1 MTSATQPSKVRLG
14 TWNTQWAVPG
24 SARGGRVSASLADPG
39 CDVLCVTEG
48 SAGLLPGEGHI
59 IDAGTDWGY
68 SLPREGRRKVVL
80 WSRSPWTEVDSLGSE
95 DLPGGRFVK
104 GVTKIACG
112 PLAVVGVCIPWDGA
126 HVGTGRKDRRR
137 WQDHQRWLEAFAGLP
152 YRSAARRTVV
162 LGDFNQRIPRART
175 PQRIHQ
181 ALLRAFE
188 GLEIGTAGD
197 LPGARGR
204 AIDHIAHTQDLKRTG
219 PIGIWPERN
228 DRNEP
233 MSDHFGV
240 WADFSLS
247 DRQDSLLRRP
257 GRVSRPGRVKQ
268 PVVKPRRP
276 SSPGGGS
283 AGDPSR
289 PNNR

>member
-1 MTSATQPSKVRLG
+1 MTKITEPASVRLG

-24 SARGGRVSASLADPG
+24 SARGGRVSASLALPG

-48 SAGLLPGEGHI
+48 SAGLVPGEGHI

-104 GVTKIACG
+104 GVTETAGG

-126 HVGTGRKDRRR
+126 HVGTGRKDRAR
-137 WQDHQRWLEAFAGLP
+137 WQDHQRWLEAFEGLP

-162 LGDFNQRIPRART
+162 LGDFNQPIPRART
-175 PQRIHQ
+175 PRRIHQ

-188 GLEIGTAGD
+188 GSEPPGTSPVRGD
-197 LPGARGR
+197 GPS
-204 AIDHIAHTQDLKRTG
+204 TTSRT
-219 PIGIWPERN
+219 
-228 DRNEP
+228 
-233 MSDHFGV
+233 
-240 WADFSLS
+240 
-247 DRQDSLLRRP
+247 RRI
-257 GRVSRPGRVKQ
+257 
-268 PVVKPRRP
+268 
-276 SSPGGGS
+276 
-283 AGDPSR
+283 
-289 PNNR
+289 